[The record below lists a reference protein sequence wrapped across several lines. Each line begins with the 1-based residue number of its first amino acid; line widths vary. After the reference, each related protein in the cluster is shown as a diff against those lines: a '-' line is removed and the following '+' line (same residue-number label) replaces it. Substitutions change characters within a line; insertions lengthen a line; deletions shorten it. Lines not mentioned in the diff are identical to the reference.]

1 MDAGRD
7 RQVEV
12 AAATMLAKLQA
23 AKKSS
28 EARIERAYQLIEES
42 DKRMDRSIV
51 QFRRWMLG
59 RTSPV

>member
-1 MDAGRD
+1 
-7 RQVEV
+7 
-12 AAATMLAKLQA
+12 MLAKLQA
-23 AKKSS
+23 AKESS

>member
-1 MDAGRD
+1 MDVGRD
-7 RQVEV
+7 RQVEA